1 MRMLSLSLCVLRSPV
16 NTFEAMKAD
25 RKNFRFWPIFA
36 LMLALVITRIAYI
49 FLVHYPMS
57 QVDPDDANLITELAY
72 YLLPAITFAVAN
84 FGVTSILDGE
94 TKMGES
100 LMAVMYSMM
109 PIIIMQLPMAAFS
122 HIVDQTDGTIFYL
135 LEGVIWVWVIA
146 LAFTS
151 IKVLNHY
158 SLSKTLIVMVADIL
172 ATLLIWAVCLLLY
185 ALANQ
190 VVLFVDGIVREVRF
204 AFGG

>member
-16 NTFEAMKAD
+16 TTFEAMKAD

-36 LMLALVITRIAYI
+36 LMLALIVTRIAYI
-49 FLVHYPMS
+49 FWVHYPMS
-57 QVDPDDANLITELAY
+57 AVDPDDANLVTELAY
-72 YLLPAITFAVAN
+72 YLLPIVTFAVAN
-84 FGVTSILDGE
+84 FGITSILDGE

-100 LMAVMYSMM
+100 LMAVMYSVM
-109 PIIIMQLPMAAFS
+109 PLIIMQLPMAALS
-122 HIVDQTDGTIFYL
+122 HVMDRTGGTIFYL
-135 LEGVIWVWVIA
+135 LDIVIWVWVIA
-146 LAFTS
+146 LVFTS

-158 SLSKTLIVMVADIL
+158 SIGKTVIVMVVDIL